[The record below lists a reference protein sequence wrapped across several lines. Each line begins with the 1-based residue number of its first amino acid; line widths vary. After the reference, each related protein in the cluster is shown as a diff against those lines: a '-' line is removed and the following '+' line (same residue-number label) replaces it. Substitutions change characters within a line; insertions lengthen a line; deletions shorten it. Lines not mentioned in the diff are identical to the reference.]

1 MKKISKMIRQMDLNT
16 KRKNLFLIHPSIIF
30 VKINCNYIFL
40 THTLIAR
47 VIASGLCCELLP
59 MIKGIRVGR
68 FFVLKTIRLKF
79 LLVDR
84 SFLKKVHC

>member
-1 MKKISKMIRQMDLNT
+1 MIRQMDLNT

-47 VIASGLCCELLP
+47 VIAGGLCCVSELLP
-59 MIKGIRVGR
+59 MINGIRVGR

-79 LLVDR
+79 LLADR
-84 SFLKKVHC
+84 SFLIKVHC